1 MGGYFLTMDYIDK
14 YKKAVRVQFSTQEA
28 KQDRR
33 DFYKNARLDIARAVM
48 KGLIKD
54 PRVPK

>member
-1 MGGYFLTMDYIDK
+1 MGGYFLIMDYIDK
-14 YKKAVRVQFSTQEA
+14 YKKAIRVQFSTPEA

-33 DFYKNARLDIARAVM
+33 DFYKNARLDVARAVL

-54 PRVPK
+54 PRTPK